1 MSRQDRGSR
10 LYLLLAC
17 LAAALGGL
25 LFGFDTAVISGA
37 IDPLESY
44 FQLSS
49 WMKGWIV
56 SSALIG
62 CLIGSAVAGTLSD
75 RFGRKRIL
83 LLAAFLFII
92 CAIGSAIPQAPWH
105 LVVAR
110 LIGGAGIGIASMLS
124 PMYIAEISPARLRG
138 SLISVYQLAITI
150 GILVAYLSNY
160 GLAEAAQRWTDI
172 YGSGIWRI
180 VFVDQLWRGML
191 LAGLLPAGFLLS
203 LLLFVPESP
212 RWLAE
217 QGQSAAAL
225 AILTNVNGLVAAKA
239 ELTEI
244 ESVLSQEDKSIDQLF
259 QRGRK
264 LPLFIG
270 ILLPFF
276 SQISGINV
284 IVYYGPTV
292 LKTAGWGENAALFWQ
307 ILFGI
312 VSAASTVLAILMIDR
327 LGRKPLLLFG
337 IAGVGIML
345 TIAGTLMSY
354 ENVSPLGLIVVFALD
369 LAFFNVS
376 YGPICWVI
384 VSEIFPTSIRGR
396 AMSISIFSLWTGCTL
411 VAQTFPPLLEMVGVS
426 WVFWV
431 YAMTTLPAFF
441 FVLLL
446 VPETKGE
453 TLEQIEM
460 RFVH

>member
-1 MSRQDRGSR
+1 MKDHGSR
-10 LYLLLAC
+10 LYLFLAC
-17 LAAALGGL
+17 LVAALGGL

-62 CLIGSAVAGTLSD
+62 CLIGSAIAGTLSD

-83 LLAAFLFII
+83 LLAAVLFTI

-105 LVVAR
+105 LVAAR

-124 PMYIAEISPARLRG
+124 PMYIAEISPAKLRG

-150 GILVAYLSNY
+150 GILMAYLSNY
-160 GLAEAAQRWTDI
+160 GLAEIAQQWADF
-172 YGSGIWRI
+172 YGFGIWRI

-191 LAGLLPAGFLLS
+191 LAGLLPAGILFV

-212 RWLAE
+212 RWLAK
-217 QGQSAAAL
+217 QGKTATAFEILTRVNGSTAAA
-225 AILTNVNGLVAAKA
+225 A
-239 ELTEI
+239 ELREI
-244 ESVLSQEDKSIDQLF
+244 EAALSQESASIDQLF
-259 QRGRK
+259 QRGRR
-264 LPLFIG
+264 LPLLIG

-276 SQISGINV
+276 SQISGVNV

-307 ILFGI
+307 ILFGV
-312 VSAASTVLAILMIDR
+312 VSAVSTLAAILMIDR

-337 IAGVGIML
+337 IAGVGLML
-345 TIAGTLMSY
+345 TAAGVFMAVG
-354 ENVSPLGLIVVFALD
+354 NISPAWLIVVFALD
-369 LAFFNVS
+369 LAFFNLS

-411 VAQTFPPLLEMVGVS
+411 VAQTFPPLLELAGAS

-431 YAMTTLPAFF
+431 YAITTIPAFL

-446 VPETKGE
+446 VPETKGQ
-453 TLEQIEM
+453 TLEEIEM